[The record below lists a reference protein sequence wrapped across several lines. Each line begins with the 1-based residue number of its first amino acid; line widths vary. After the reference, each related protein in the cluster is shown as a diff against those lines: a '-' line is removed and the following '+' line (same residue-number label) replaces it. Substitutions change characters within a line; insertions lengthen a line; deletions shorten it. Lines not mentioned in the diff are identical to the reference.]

1 MQQLILLASPTLRRG
16 PLSALQR
23 FVRDYEVFL
32 RRFEIITTQGCRR
45 ALLRAGLL
53 HGHPHLDAPLPGY
66 LGAIVHL
73 SSLVVHH
80 AERIQAVVYLID
92 PRDPSSMFPE
102 TNAIKRECVVHRV
115 TFLSTS
121 RAAREWAAINW
132 SESLPI
138 FATSVDTA
146 GLSLVPPLEEETIAL
161 VAHDGKKRELL
172 EFARDHF
179 DFLLRF
185 RHRVATGTTGSLLN
199 GESPDPERLGQ
210 AECDELAPVCD
221 ELRSRID
228 EARRSNRL
236 PQDTPFVDRK
246 ESGPKGGD
254 VAIAEMV
261 LTGKCQRIMFFE
273 NPFKPHEHTEDIQLL
288 ERSGRL
294 RGKSTIC
301 VHDHETAARFVKHW
315 ESSGGVSHPRV
326 LLSFVVE
333 RLFGTRCIVVPTK
346 STWRDTWQSL
356 REAAGWFLLSHIATL
371 ANERR
376 KVSERVRV
384 AVSWG
389 VGASQIVSEMWS
401 RLERLEVIDQQV
413 QARPSINRDELEDI
427 VGYSSSGGD
436 YQFQTSSLGDHRYF
450 RPGNVVVAPIQGL
463 VGSEDEH
470 AEANEVAYRL
480 TELFLGDHL
489 PLPANVLVRKGGDV
503 ERRRRRFAE
512 VYTHWSN
519 TDVVLAT
526 AGPLVEEYEDR
537 PHTPHFPGF
546 TEEMRGLGACG
557 NVGSLYLDKWGK
569 EVVPDRFEPT
579 SMTAEQIRGVHAR
592 HGVVV
597 VAGAQQDRLPITLAA
612 LIGGWISVLITD
624 AEFAR
629 ALVQQLVSM
638 VRDGRIKIRRSDQ
651 DGPLVE
657 LSRSW

>member
-1 MQQLILLASPTLRRG
+1 MQRLILLASPTLRRG

-23 FVRDYEVFL
+23 FVRDYEGFL
-32 RRFEIITTQGCRR
+32 RQFEIVTTQGCRR
-45 ALLRAGLL
+45 ALLRSGLL
-53 HGHPHLDAPLPGY
+53 HGHPRFDAPLPGY
-66 LGAIVHL
+66 LGGIVHL
-73 SSLVVHH
+73 SSLVVHQP
-80 AERIQAVVYLID
+80 ERIQAVIYLID
-92 PRDPSSMFPE
+92 PRDPSSIFPE
-102 TNAIKRECVVHRV
+102 TNAFKRECVVHRV

-132 SESLPI
+132 SDSLPR

-146 GLSLVPPLEEETIAL
+146 TLSLVPPLEQETIAL

-185 RHRVATGTTGSLLN
+185 RHRVATGTTGWLLN
-199 GESPDPERLGQ
+199 GEAPDPNRLGKD
-210 AECDELAPVCD
+210 ECDELAPICE
-221 ELRSRID
+221 ELKNRI
-228 EARRSNRL
+228 EAAKQKNMI
-236 PQDTPFVDRK
+236 PVDGQFVDRE

-261 LTGKCQRIMFFE
+261 LAGKCQRIMFFE
-273 NPFKPHEHTEDIQLL
+273 NPLKPHEHTEDIQLL
-288 ERSGRL
+288 ERTGRL

-315 ESSGGVSHPRV
+315 EASAPASDHPRL
-326 LLSFVVE
+326 LLSFVIE
-333 RLFGTRCIVVPTK
+333 RLFGAKCILVESK
-346 STWRDTWQSL
+346 RAWRDTWEAL

-376 KVSERVRV
+376 KLSEKVRV

-389 VGASQIVSEMWS
+389 VGSSQIVAEMWS
-401 RLERLEVIDQQV
+401 RLERLELLDRSL

-427 VGYSSSGGD
+427 LGYSSGGAD
-436 YQFQTSSLGDHRYF
+436 YQFQTSLADDRYF
-450 RPGNVVVAPIQGL
+450 RPGNVIVAPIQGL

-480 TELFLGDHL
+480 KELFRGEHVA
-489 PLPANVLVRKGGDV
+489 LPANVLVRKGGDV
-503 ERRRRRFAE
+503 DRRRKRFE
-512 VYTHWSN
+512 DVYAHWTS

-537 PHTPHFPGF
+537 PRTPHFPGF
-546 TEEMRGLGACG
+546 TAEMKDLGACG
-557 NVGSLYLDKWGK
+557 NVGSLYLNQWGK
-569 EVVPDRFEPT
+569 EVVPNRFEPT
-579 SMTAEQIRGVHAR
+579 SMTADQMRSVHAR
-592 HGVVV
+592 HGVIL
-597 VAGAQQDRLPITLAA
+597 VAGAQDDRAPITLAA
-612 LIGGWISVLITD
+612 LIGGWVSVLVTD

-629 ALVQQLVSM
+629 GLVQEVVNM
-638 VRDGRIKIRRSDQ
+638 AADGRIKLLSPDN

-657 LSRSW
+657 SARL